1 MADANVNK
9 VSMTEKQKVK
19 EITDRLEEGLK
30 ELFES
35 EKYKSYLSTMSKFHN
50 YSANNIQLI
59 AMQRPDATF
68 VAGYKA
74 WQNNF
79 ERHVNKG
86 EKGIRILAPAP
97 YKIKE
102 EQEKIDP
109 VTKEPMLDEDG
120 MPVVEEVEIKIPAF
134 RVVTV
139 FDYAQTDG
147 KELPGLD
154 VNELHGNVENYQ
166 DFMEALKRVSPVPI
180 SYEEMEG
187 DRKGYFL
194 DLNHPIGIKEGMSE
208 AQTAKTGVH
217 EVAHAKLHAKETG
230 QDAERAAYKD
240 RETMEVEAESVAYTV
255 CQHFGIDTSDYSFGY
270 IAGWSSGKE
279 MPELKSSLD
288 TIRKTSSEL
297 IKGIETQLLEIEK
310 EKAAEQA
317 QEDIILLVANS
328 DRSEY
333 ELLSVRGMDRNELLI
348 SLSAMKDDDRQS
360 VEAYLERAGAWTTLL
375 GNERSEEVEEYHLD
389 YAYNTDTHEI
399 TDFKALEEENAIN
412 GIERANKPIEYAD
425 IVVRI
430 STPDSGGYETIKI
443 TNMQPEV
450 QNALYDLP
458 FVEDNEWNGSVTD
471 YLAEKGFEFV
481 PIMRSGGVND
491 GYPQFYDFDVDMTE
505 KEIHD
510 ASELPA
516 MLQAEQLINRMEFHR
531 SVYDSDERNMIMN
544 HAYKLDDME
553 KTTSLAH
560 SIAEQKDDLE
570 LLSETK
576 DMAQAEIDFLP
587 DGMVG
592 LSEMHEYGYSWNEML
607 PLTKERAE
615 ELFRED
621 VAVYRLHSDSSESLV
636 EDKEALQAHDGLF
649 GVQKDDWNAY
659 LEYQSMKQELAES
672 APNREVQLLYGS
684 ESRFGIYQLKD
695 TEATRDIR
703 FMAMDY
709 LEMKG
714 VSVSKGNYELV
725 YTGELVEGMSLEDIY
740 TKFNIDH
747 PADFTGHSL
756 SVSDVV
762 VLHQDGQNTSHYVD
776 AMGYR
781 EVPEFTKEITVSAEV
796 SEEKVPVMGEDAK
809 SAEENVHKEVGTDKV
824 KIQREMT
831 PEEVKDFVKKQFEYQ
846 LKNSGIDDVSLY
858 MERFDALYEQG
869 KMEHLMPTEEQRRV
883 LADIASDE
891 QGNAHTNME
900 KEETELAFQLAD
912 RYISIQ
918 EVSGGYDYTIYDMN
932 YRELDGGVYDN
943 PSLTI
948 RQALDE
954 IVTELKE
961 PMHRSELEG
970 NIHTY
975 DELIPVDYG
984 ELIEKA
990 EQEAKYGI
998 ERRMQKEAADRKA
1011 VEDFKAKTGEL
1022 FRGINGQT
1030 QEDIELSVYA
1040 YLQSKID
1047 EYGINIK
1054 LVDMAVSGSRCR
1066 GLEKAGS
1073 DLDVVVEYKGR
1084 ETEDDLFNAFNEDG
1098 FMIGGIKV
1106 DINPITEGKTGTL
1119 GEYLPGVETYLEGVR
1134 EAREKEPRSIFSIR
1148 MNDEERFF
1156 ENTSSLDAD
1165 ALCRAYGECGKPF
1178 VEMGQYGRWID
1189 IGEYAAIQQSDR
1201 LAFSVE
1207 FNDET
1212 DEITIFDG
1220 ENFEYKGLRETVYPD
1235 QEEKNVRITL
1245 TVAECGEFHNFG
1257 EYHEDIA
1264 GVEEAAAIFNSI
1276 PPERR
1281 NAVPSIGINIHT
1293 EGTESYE
1300 DAQMDIVSGSV
1311 IDLEMLEYYP
1321 EITGNQKALEVISE
1335 LISQFPDAEVRGS
1348 LDKWL
1353 SVEMQRSE
1361 PEPDADK
1368 AALLAVEIDQ
1378 ISYDYDTVQYRD
1390 TVDDRDAQVANIA
1403 EDIRNGNTE
1412 YLNDFLNAIISD
1424 SIREGIT
1431 DIFGKGAELD
1441 GSEGVQTARKA
1452 KELLDSLAEYKL
1464 PAKAEENAD
1473 RPEESAVQL
1482 TELQQKAAE
1491 IAKGYEKLPMQDRIN
1506 IIAQSFGC
1514 MSGRIETSP
1523 CTGKWRG
1530 TSDISIR
1537 FDNGTSLF
1545 IGNNRTPQAK
1555 TAKVQNE
1562 CVSGALVRYNPE
1574 IIRITKETATSA
1586 LRKREAKDNETAAQK
1601 GLKPYTL
1608 LNVEF
1613 NDGKDEKSGG
1623 HMGWYYVTLAVDGEI
1638 RPHIETGLNYD
1649 ILDGK
1654 VSEAPTREN
1663 YYVAGALKES
1673 DVDYVFNNVG
1683 FSSTSGLYSLP
1694 VSEEVRERAEKTLEE
1709 RGMAQAQEQLTPDG
1723 LMTGERITTPRGSFH
1738 VTAMSREQMEAAGYG
1753 FHHQSDN
1760 GKYLIMGN
1768 GKRAFAVAAEP
1779 PENYL
1784 KAAKQ
1789 NADKTD
1795 NVLNSEKP
1803 KEEKQPGR
1811 ISVKE
1816 KLAEKKAVIEQ
1827 RDKAEREVP
1836 EKGTEKK
1843 SEREI

>member
-1 MADANVNK
+1 MADTNVNK

-59 AMQRPDATF
+59 EMQCPDATY

-74 WQNNF
+74 WQKNF

-147 KELPGLD
+147 KELPGLG

-208 AQTAKTGVH
+208 TQTAKTGVH

-230 QDAERAAYKD
+230 QDIDKAVYKD

-333 ELLSVRGMDRNELLI
+333 ELLSVRGMDRNELLN

-399 TDFKALEEENAIN
+399 TDFKALQEER
-412 GIERANKPIEYAD
+412 ERANKPIEYAD
-425 IVVRI
+425 VVVRI
-430 STPDSGGYETIKI
+430 STPDSGEYETIKI
-443 TNMQPEV
+443 TNMQSEV
-450 QNALYDLP
+450 QNVLYDVP
-458 FVEDNEWNGSVTD
+458 FLEENEWNGSVTD
-471 YLAEKGFEFV
+471 YLKEKGFEFV
-481 PIMRSGGVND
+481 PIMRSGGLND
-491 GYPQFYDFDVDMTE
+491 GYPQFYDFDLDMSAWEVHTS
-505 KEIHD
+505 
-510 ASELPA
+510 SELPA

-531 SVYDSDERNMIMN
+531 SVYDSNERNMIMN

-576 DMAQAEIDFLP
+576 NVAQAEIDFLP

-636 EDKEALQAHDGLF
+636 EDQEALQTHIGLF
-649 GVQKDDWNAY
+649 GVEKEDWNAY
-659 LEYQSMKQELAES
+659 LEYQSMKQELADSE
-672 APNREVQLLYGS
+672 PNREAQLLYGN

-695 TEATRDIR
+695 TEETRDIR

-714 VSVSKGNYELV
+714 VPVSKENYELV
-725 YTGELVEGMSLEDIY
+725 YTGELKEGTSLEDIY

-762 VLHQDGQNTSHYVD
+762 VLHQDGENTSHYVD

-809 SAEENVHKEVGTDKV
+809 SDGENVPGVEETVKENSQKESDNVSYYVIGDLSTWADGSLEKDRLERFDSLPEAMMKFAEYRGKDLEDKPDMARATFGVNVNGSEFDLIHVRNNENCLSLDFTHSKAAEESYRFMDDLQILYNEVGFDKV
-824 KIQREMT
+824 RVHREMSL
-831 PEEVKDFVKKQFEYQ
+831 EEVKDFVKQRFEYQ
-846 LKNSGIDDVSLY
+846 LKSSGLDDVSLY
-858 MERFDALYEQG
+858 MDRFDALYEQG
-869 KMEHLMPTEEQRRV
+869 KMEHLMPTDSQKHIVEDVPFMEWENPYIGV
-883 LADIASDE
+883 NYKFADIADRELSVTEYQILLGMEQSDVSVSVLRE
-891 QGNAHTNME
+891 MQNSTGELWGFPLE
-900 KEETELAFQLAD
+900 KREHCLQENILVVTVRDGQEAGYFEIPEELVNQVRNNEFRGYEPETELAFRLAD

-918 EVSGGYDYTIYDMN
+918 EVSGGYDYTIYDMD

-984 ELIEKA
+984 ELTEKA

-1022 FRGINGQT
+1022 FNGINGQT

-1047 EYGINIK
+1047 EYEINIE

-1066 GLEKAGS
+1066 GLEKSGS

-1098 FMIGGIKV
+1098 FMIGGVRV

-1165 ALCRAYGECGKPF
+1165 ALCRAYGECEKPF
-1178 VEMGQYGRWID
+1178 VDMGQYGRWID
-1189 IGEYAAIQQSDR
+1189 IGEYAAIEQDNR
-1201 LAFSVE
+1201 LAFSVQ
-1207 FNDET
+1207 FNEET
-1212 DEITIFDG
+1212 DKITIFDG

-1311 IDLEMLEYYP
+1311 IDLEMLEYYQ

-1368 AALLAVEIDQ
+1368 AALLAAEIDQ
-1378 ISYDYDTVQYRD
+1378 LSYDYDTVQYRD
-1390 TVDDRDAQVANIA
+1390 TVDDRDAQVANIT

-1452 KELLDSLAEYKL
+1452 KELLDSLAEYKPL
-1464 PAKAEENAD
+1464 
-1473 RPEESAVQL
+1473 
-1482 TELQQKAAE
+1482 
-1491 IAKGYEKLPMQDRIN
+1491 
-1506 IIAQSFGC
+1506 
-1514 MSGRIETSP
+1514 
-1523 CTGKWRG
+1523 
-1530 TSDISIR
+1530 
-1537 FDNGTSLF
+1537 
-1545 IGNNRTPQAK
+1545 
-1555 TAKVQNE
+1555 AKV
-1562 CVSGALVRYNPE
+1562 
-1574 IIRITKETATSA
+1574 
-1586 LRKREAKDNETAAQK
+1586 
-1601 GLKPYTL
+1601 
-1608 LNVEF
+1608 
-1613 NDGKDEKSGG
+1613 
-1623 HMGWYYVTLAVDGEI
+1623 
-1638 RPHIETGLNYD
+1638 
-1649 ILDGK
+1649 
-1654 VSEAPTREN
+1654 
-1663 YYVAGALKES
+1663 
-1673 DVDYVFNNVG
+1673 
-1683 FSSTSGLYSLP
+1683 
-1694 VSEEVRERAEKTLEE
+1694 EELEE
-1709 RGMAQAQEQLTPDG
+1709 C
-1723 LMTGERITTPRGSFH
+1723 
-1738 VTAMSREQMEAAGYG
+1738 
-1753 FHHQSDN
+1753 
-1760 GKYLIMGN
+1760 
-1768 GKRAFAVAAEP
+1768 
-1779 PENYL
+1779 NY
-1784 KAAKQ
+1784 
-1789 NADKTD
+1789 NMID
-1795 NVLNSEKP
+1795 NVLNNEKP
-1803 KEEKQPGR
+1803 KAEQERKSGR

-1827 RDKAEREVP
+1827 RDKSEKEAP